1 MKISKLK
8 KLRVCND
15 MSQGELAGLLEI
27 SQSYL
32 SLLERDQRAISP
44 KIMKRIDEVFGEHE
58 SLVDE

>member
-1 MKISKLK
+1 
-8 KLRVCND
+8 

>member
-44 KIMKRIDEVFGEHE
+44 KIMKRIDEVFGHE
-58 SLVDE
+58 SRVDE